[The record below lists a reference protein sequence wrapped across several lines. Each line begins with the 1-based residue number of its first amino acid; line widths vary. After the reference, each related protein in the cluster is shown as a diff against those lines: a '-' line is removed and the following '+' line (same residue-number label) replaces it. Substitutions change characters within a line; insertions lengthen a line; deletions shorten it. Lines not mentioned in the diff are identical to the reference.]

1 MQLHVAEASLLILVL
16 GGKVDVVD
24 VLLLLPVLGGKDPI
38 RVSLAANCA
47 SHRNPV
53 TQLHPSSFTLL
64 RV

>member
-1 MQLHVAEASLLILVL
+1 MDVAVAFLLILVL
-16 GGKVDVVD
+16 DGKVDVVE

-47 SHRNPV
+47 SHWNPV
-53 TQLHPSSFTLL
+53 TQLHSSSFTLL

>member
-1 MQLHVAEASLLILVL
+1 MDVAEAFLHILVL

-24 VLLLLPVLGGKDPI
+24 VLLLPVLGGKDPI

-53 TQLHPSSFTLL
+53 TQLHPSSFTFL